1 MKTFP
6 RMDPAILPS
15 DSFVRGVFLLSLCWT
30 ANAAPVYHDYCVIG
44 AGPAGLQI
52 GYFLQRSQR
61 NYVIFEKSNSA
72 GSFFNKYPIHRKLIS
87 INKIYTGKTN
97 KDYNLRHDW
106 NSLLSD
112 DDRMLFKHFS
122 RQMFPSADVMVKYL
136 QTYADRFNL
145 TIRYNT
151 EISDIHSVH
160 EDNRTKISMKDQHDN
175 QYLCRVA
182 IVATGIWQ
190 PRIPDI
196 PGQELMDGYESLS
209 LNASDYEGKSVMI
222 LGRGNSAFETATAI
236 YDKTN
241 FIHMVGRHRI
251 RLAWE
256 THYVGDLRAVNN
268 ELLDT
273 YQLKSLDGLLEY
285 DINDY
290 KIVKEG
296 GKLYLRE
303 NMATGQQWGEY
314 DNDPLLTPYDKI
326 IRCLGFKFDPS
337 IFRKISDFAV
347 RPSQKYPFIDY
358 DYRSSM
364 VDGIYFTGTIAHSLD
379 FRQSAGGFI
388 HGFRYSARVLSKVL
402 NWRYHQEK
410 WPSEILP
417 VSNLSSA
424 IIKRVNEAS
433 GLYQMFTYLGDV
445 VLVDKDGM
453 CEYIEEYPVKLIH
466 KLSEVTGI
474 ETANKMV
481 LVVVLQYGEGFHG
494 PEEDVFRVD
503 RAATEPEFAEYSNFL
518 HPVIHFYTE
527 IPKEED
533 TVKRKRGDP
542 LPPAD
547 RIHHVLEDF
556 SANWDRPHA
565 HIKPLNKFLQRVLK
579 NRTKCRSQ
587 TNTFSKY
594 LASTDTLNTQSC
606 VVT

>member
-1 MKTFP
+1 MEST
-6 RMDPAILPS
+6 MQPS
-15 DSFVRGVFLLSLCWT
+15 DSFVIGVVLLCLCWT
-30 ANAAPVYHDYCVIG
+30 VSAAPTYHDYCVIG

-61 NYVIFEKSNSA
+61 NYVIFEKSNSG
-72 GSFFNKYPIHRKLIS
+72 GSFFTKYPIHRKLIS
-87 INKIYTGKTN
+87 INKIYTGKIN
-97 KDYNLRHDW
+97 KEYNLRHDW

-122 RQMFPSADVMVKYL
+122 RQMFPSADVMVTYL
-136 QTYADRFNL
+136 QSFADHFNL
-145 TIRYNT
+145 TIHYNT
-151 EISDIHSVH
+151 EISDIHSVYG
-160 EDNRTKISMKDQHDN
+160 DNTTKISMKDQHDN
-175 QYLCRVA
+175 QYVCRIA

-241 FIHMVGRHRI
+241 FVHMVGRHRI

-290 KIVKEG
+290 KVVKEG
-296 GKLYLRE
+296 EKLYLRE
-303 NMATGQQWGEY
+303 NHALGQQWTEY
-314 DNDPLLTPYDKI
+314 DNDPLLTPYDMI

-337 IFRKISDFAV
+337 IFRKISDVAA
-347 RPSQKYPFIDY
+347 RPSQKYPVIDY
-358 DYRSSM
+358 DYRSSV
-364 VDGIYFTGTIAHSLD
+364 VDGIYFTGAIAHSLD

-388 HGFRYSARVLSKVL
+388 HGFRYSARILSKIL
-402 NWRYHQEK
+402 NWRYHQEI

-417 VSNLSSA
+417 VYNLSSA

-453 CEYIEEYPVKLIH
+453 CEYVEEYPVKLIH
-466 KLSEVTGI
+466 KFGEVTGI
-474 ETANKMV
+474 KTANRMV

-503 RAATEPEFAEYSNFL
+503 RAATDPEFADYSNFL
-518 HPVIHFYTE
+518 HPVIHYFSE
-527 IPKEED
+527 VPKEED
-533 TVKRKRGDP
+533 IKRRKRGQP
-542 LPPAD
+542 LPPAE

-565 HIKPLNKFLQRVLK
+565 HIKPLNKFLQRILK
-579 NRTKCRSQ
+579 TSNKCRSP
-587 TNTFSKY
+587 TNSFSKY
-594 LASTDTLNTQSC
+594 LALTEPLNTQSC
-606 VVT
+606 VVS